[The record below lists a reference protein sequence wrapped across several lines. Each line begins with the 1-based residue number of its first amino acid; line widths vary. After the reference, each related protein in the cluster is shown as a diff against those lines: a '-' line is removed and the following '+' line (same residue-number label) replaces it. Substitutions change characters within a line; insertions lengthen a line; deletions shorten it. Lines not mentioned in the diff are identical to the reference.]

1 MKYVINGYQT
11 IYENGSRDKIKLTT
25 PICSDDI
32 EAVRTKL
39 KKKHSGIGKKCLGVN
54 LGFTGGFAPGPH
66 KPLLKKGLDP

>member
-32 EAVRTKL
+32 EAVRTKQ
-39 KKKHSGIGKKCLGVN
+39 KK
-54 LGFTGGFAPGPH
+54 
-66 KPLLKKGLDP
+66 

>member
-25 PICSDDI
+25 PIYSDDI

-54 LGFTGGFAPGPH
+54 LDYTEIND
-66 KPLLKKGLDP
+66 KV

>member
-39 KKKHSGIGKKCLGVN
+39 KKHSGIGKKCLCVN
-54 LGFTGGFAPGPH
+54 LDYTEIND
-66 KPLLKKGLDP
+66 KV